1 MKTQNRRAF
10 IITAAFS
17 GAALATSASVPFTGG
32 KKKGQILH
40 HVLFWLKK
48 TSSKEDLDKLIGG
61 LRGLRKIES
70 LRKIHIGVPAA
81 TELRPVV
88 DNTYSVSALF
98 IFDDLEGQNT
108 YQVHPLHKAFVN
120 DCSPLWERILVYDAM
135 EV

>member
-1 MKTQNRRAF
+1 MKTQNRRRF
-10 IITAAFS
+10 IIAATLS
-17 GAALATSASVPFTGG
+17 GAALTASARVPTGK
-32 KKKGQILH
+32 KKKGQIMH

-48 TSSKEDLDKLIGG
+48 ASSKEDLDKLIGG
-61 LRGLRKIES
+61 LRSLKKIETLRK
-70 LRKIHIGVPAA
+70 LHIGVPAA

-98 IFDDLEGQNT
+98 IFDDVAGQNT

-120 DCSPLWERILVYDAM
+120 DCSPLWERIQVYDAM